1 METIDTFKCPAMRE
15 ENQDGPAYKAPAIH
29 KAFELIRTVV
39 QSRQSLGIIDLAQ
52 QLGYSK
58 STTHGLVHA
67 LIREGVLARG
77 PGGRKLSLGPTI
89 AELAFTNWNH
99 NLVNEQAQP
108 VLDDIRDQINETVIM
123 GVRIRN
129 RVLLIA
135 TAEAANFL
143 KISAEVGSTIPLM
156 GGAVGKAF
164 LAQEDHFQAAQF
176 VEEYGLRAYTDRSIT
191 DVEEYLAE
199 LNKVRTQGY
208 ALDIEEYLQG
218 IRAVAIAL
226 NNMQGLP
233 AAVWAVGISANM
245 QAEKMDRVAEILTER
260 ADLLRMVLDEG
271 PVHAEDEALVI

>member
-1 METIDTFKCPAMRE
+1 MNTVNTLKRPSKSE
-15 ENQDGPAYKAPAIH
+15 ENQDGPGYKAPAIH
-29 KAFELIRTVV
+29 KAFELVRTVV
-39 QSRQSLGIIDLAQ
+39 QSRQGLGIIDLAQ

-99 NLVNEQAQP
+99 NWVNEQVQP
-108 VLDDIRDQINETVIM
+108 ILNAIRDQINETVIM

-135 TAEAANFL
+135 TAEAAKFL
-143 KISAEVGSTIPLM
+143 KISADVGSTIPLM
-156 GGAVGKAF
+156 GGAVGKVF
-164 LAQEDHFQAAQF
+164 LAQEDHFRSAQL
-176 VEEYGLRAYTDRSIT
+176 VEEYGLRRYTEHSII
-191 DVEEYLAE
+191 DPEEYLAE
-199 LNKVRTQGY
+199 LNKVRARGY

-218 IRAVAIAL
+218 IRAVAVAL
-226 NNMQGLP
+226 DNSRGLP

-245 QAEKMDRVAEILTER
+245 GSEKMAHMAEILVEK
-260 ADLLRMVLDEG
+260 AKSLRTILDEG
-271 PVHAEDEALVI
+271 PAHIEDEAQAV